1 MKKTILLIVMALLV
15 TVTVDAQ
22 RSKKRGKK
30 SDSKGYYALTVGPA
44 FPLGDFAKAD
54 TSATSGWAKTGI
66 NISLAQIGIKF
77 NQNFGIAGQ
86 LLAGANRFDVSSEG
100 WNDKDS
106 YWVYAGLMVGPLV
119 SFPIADK
126 MEVNFRPVV
135 GYNMI
140 ATPELNDNDNGV
152 LWESE
157 QVGAMSFDLGAS
169 FCYNL
174 SDNVALNLGLDYF
187 STKAEFKRTVFAGTI
202 LETSMDFTQQI
213 STFSTSAGIM
223 FRF

>member
-1 MKKTILLIVMALLV
+1 MKKTILLIVMALLI

-22 RSKKRGKK
+22 RGKKRGKK
-30 SDSKGYYALTVGPA
+30 SDSKGYYAFTIGPA
-44 FPLGDFAKAD
+44 FALGDFAKTD
-54 TSATSGWAKTGI
+54 TSETAGYAKTGI
-66 NISLAQIGIKF
+66 NISLAQVGIKF
-77 NQNFGIAGQ
+77 HENFGITGQ
-86 LLAGANRFDVSSEG
+86 LLAGANRFDVSSLG
-100 WNDKDS
+100 MDDDDA

-119 SFPIADK
+119 SLPVGDQF
-126 MEVNFRPVV
+126 EVNIRPVV

-140 ATPELNDNDNGV
+140 ATPELNDNDGDV

-169 FCYNL
+169 FCYNVT
-174 SDNVALNLGLDYF
+174 DNLAFNLGLDYF

-213 STFSTSAGIM
+213 STFSTNVGIM